1 MGLRKLILKHG
12 LGSVGST
19 AKAMAVT
26 FNKIQR
32 MYPELEYPEVL
43 YHTLEARYSSNELE
57 RNRIVDILEEAEYSL
72 YKLIIIVLFNE
83 YSQLSTAPRE
93 IMADI
98 AEIIIEQQEKYAP
111 YSEVMREEYFS
122 KRN

>member
-1 MGLRKLILKHG
+1 
-12 LGSVGST
+12 
-19 AKAMAVT
+19 
-26 FNKIQR
+26 